1 MPDSIQAL
9 FIDGPRAREIEI
21 IAFPPPPVYDCETPV
36 SDPGPWELGVR
47 GPARFEQH
55 RYVLAGYG
63 WDGDG
68 ARVALYEHS
77 ALVIAT
83 AA

>member
-1 MPDSIQAL
+1 MPDTIQAL

-21 IAFPPPPVYDCETPV
+21 IAFPPPPVYDCETAV
-36 SDPGPWELGVR
+36 RDQGPWEP
-47 GPARFEQH
+47 PACGAARVEQH

-77 ALVIAT
+77 ALLIA
-83 AA
+83 AAA